1 MMDHGPWISPSQKT
15 ARRARTA
22 AERGAERQLDCL
34 SVYRGLARHFTPLCR
49 EYDADA
55 SQEDA
60 VAAPAA
66 AAVHSASK
74 VDGPL
79 QMLMLAGAALWYASA
94 GAGQP
99 VACRAMSSPWSCPQV
114 RATTR
119 WAIHPLTSILHPRDA
134 TGTRFS
140 SWRDGFEALTGRRV
154 VKHLRH
160 RERCVRACPQPPHK
174 QHNERR

>member
-1 MMDHGPWISPSQKT
+1 MLLKT
-15 ARRARTA
+15 RTQAHRRPFVHRL
-22 AERGAERQLDCL
+22 QLDCL
-34 SVYRGLARHFTPLCR
+34 SVYRGLARHFTPLWS

-55 SQEDA
+55 SEEDA
-60 VAAPAA
+60 VAALAA

-99 VACRAMSSPWSCPQV
+99 VGCRAMSSPWSCPQV

-160 RERCVRACPQPPHK
+160 RARCVRACPQPPHK
-174 QHNERR
+174 QHNERQ